1 MVTDAFSDYVVGHG
15 ELWCAQL
22 FAATVRRLG
31 TDCGFMDTREA
42 SAEAQGSALGVAV
55 RVGMSR
61 SVNRLQKVRAHES
74 RAHAQCSCCD
84 DICQPAAC
92 LAWWALASASP

>member
-31 TDCGFMDTREA
+31 VDCGFMDTRE
-42 SAEAQGSALGVAV
+42 
-55 RVGMSR
+55 VGRPCGISR
-61 SVNRLQKVRAHES
+61 TDS
-74 RAHAQCSCCD
+74 RQPTWQDTCCTHAPCTGR
-84 DICQPAAC
+84 
-92 LAWWALASASP
+92 